1 MSMKTQFT
9 LYDSIN
15 TMAVRWLLANAKER
29 KTLLGIKD
37 FKKENK
43 THLWLLE
50 LMDCYSVSM
59 KYVDIYLQCSLI
71 DFLWMKYV
79 MKVRHI
85 KRWHNNHNVFLIE
98 PEVFAKEITNQYNQE
113 ASIVEDIY
121 DEYWG

>member
-1 MSMKTQFT
+1 
-9 LYDSIN
+9 
-15 TMAVRWLLANAKER
+15 VRWLLANAKER
-29 KTLLGIKD
+29 KALLGIKN

-43 THLWLLE
+43 THLWLLK
-50 LMDCYSVSM
+50 LMDCYSISM

-85 KRWHNNHNVFLIE
+85 KRWHGNHNVFLIK
-98 PEVFAKEITNQYNQE
+98 PEVFAKEITGQYNQE